1 MLSYATLGDNMFDEA
16 NTGTPGASH
25 RLVNVGLSLE
35 VLNALSANL
44 CKLFLDAFLFR
55 FLLGGVFGE
64 ESCRVSC
71 RLKVVENTRLTALC
85 AFSWIPKGLKKV
97 VVELK
102 AKGMTSTS
110 SVSTLTP
117 ASAVDEAL
125 FLSQIEAL
133 RSLPVVFSD
142 SYQAPP
148 NLWPSRIPVLGNT
161 LERKERLEDGLE
173 ALCHSSLEVL
183 PPPEKKAAGNA
194 ANLAGTHLVSQNEY
208 GPTSLPEV
216 LNVTF
221 KSLKPAYS
229 VTLPIQ
235 PADNIQALKSTL
247 TSQASSP
254 LTNSTLRLLL
264 KGKALLDSKLVKD
277 YDIKDG
283 SVINVMA
290 TAAPP
295 SAPAPPANASM
306 DLSAADRDPVPAA
319 ASPNLG
325 ATSPSLSAGGPPGH
339 KRRISDIPAVTLSPA
354 GTPAATTP
362 LLQPVSLTADPLTHL
377 PLTPPAAS
385 GAAASSQSPPSP
397 ATKSIPLD
405 LASIPLPTASSQSD
419 SSPFHQ
425 TMASPTFWKEL
436 RGFLEVKFGKE
447 AGGRTGDGDAA
458 FEEFLRSAKGSLSPH
473 EIAKIRDEVGISG
486 MGGH

>member
-1 MLSYATLGDNMFDEA
+1 
-16 NTGTPGASH
+16 
-25 RLVNVGLSLE
+25 
-35 VLNALSANL
+35 
-44 CKLFLDAFLFR
+44 
-55 FLLGGVFGE
+55 
-64 ESCRVSC
+64 
-71 RLKVVENTRLTALC
+71 
-85 AFSWIPKGLKKV
+85 
-97 VVELK
+97 
-102 AKGMTSTS
+102 MTSTS

-148 NLWPSRIPVLGNT
+148 NLWPSRIPVLG
-161 LERKERLEDGLE
+161 
-173 ALCHSSLEVL
+173 VIL

-194 ANLAGTHLVSQNEY
+194 ANLA
-208 GPTSLPEV
+208 EV

-235 PADNIQALKSTL
+235 PADSIQALKSTL

-295 SAPAPPANASM
+295 SAPPVNNSM
-306 DLSAADRDPVPAA
+306 GLSAADRDPVPAA

-377 PLTPPAAS
+377 PLTPPAPS
-385 GAAASSQSPPSP
+385 GAAASSH
-397 ATKSIPLD
+397 
-405 LASIPLPTASSQSD
+405 
-419 SSPFHQ
+419 PFHQ